1 MKKLADSAPDT
12 WEKLA
17 PHLLVFAKVLAIA
30 ILALVVERLI
40 YVLLRTSYERR
51 KAQGRDDVTRYRFLR
66 NGVRFMV
73 SLVALAAVVYTIPS
87 VKSLAVTLFAGA
99 GILGL
104 LIGLSAQ
111 KAFSNI
117 ISGVF
122 IVSFKPF
129 RVGDMVHIGD
139 PSNANTLSG
148 TVEDITLRHTV
159 ILTFENRR
167 IIIPNAVISD
177 ATITNSTIRDE
188 ATCEFVEVPVGYS
201 VDLDRAMRALRE
213 VCLVHP
219 DRIDRRTA
227 EELAHGTDELPVR
240 LVRMG
245 DSNLV
250 LRAYVWA
257 RDPVTA
263 RMMHYD
269 LNKAIVERFRREDI
283 EIPYPHRVVV
293 HRNET
298 ATPAGQ
304 PVVE

>member
-1 MKKLADSAPDT
+1 MKEITDAVPDT
-12 WEKLA
+12 WSRMA
-17 PHLLVFAKVLAIA
+17 PHLLVFAKVAAIMVLA
-30 ILALVVERLI
+30 VMVERLI
-40 YVLLRTSYERR
+40 YVLLRTSYERQ
-51 KAQGRDDVTRYRFLR
+51 KAQGREEVTRYRFLR
-66 NGVRFMV
+66 NGVRFAVYAAALVMV
-73 SLVALAAVVYTIPS
+73 IYTIPS
-87 VKSLAVTLFAGA
+87 VRSLAVTLFAGA

-104 LIGLSAQ
+104 LLGLSAQ

-122 IVSFKPF
+122 IVTFKPF

-139 PSNANTLSG
+139 PANTSSLSG

-188 ATCEFVEVPVGYS
+188 TTCEFVEVPVGYS
-201 VDLDRAMRALRE
+201 VDLDRAMKALRE
-213 VCLVHP
+213 VCLAHR
-219 DRIDRRTA
+219 DRIDHRTA
-227 EELAHGTDELPVR
+227 NEHAAGEDELPVR

-257 RDPVTA
+257 KDPITA
-263 RMMHYD
+263 RLMHYD
-269 LNKAIVERFRREDI
+269 LNKAIVERFRAEEI
-283 EIPYPHRVVV
+283 EIPYPHRVVL
-293 HRNET
+293 HRNAGGVTAAET
-298 ATPAGQ
+298 
-304 PVVE
+304 VVE

>member
-1 MKKLADSAPDT
+1 MNEAADASFWSRT
-12 WEKLA
+12 L
-17 PHLLVFAKVLAIA
+17 PHLLVVGKVLAIV
-30 ILALVVERLI
+30 ILAIAVERLI
-40 YVLLRTSYERR
+40 YVLLRTNYERR
-51 KAQGRDDVTRYRFLR
+51 KAQGRDEVTRYRFLR

-73 SLVALAAVVYTIPS
+73 SLVALIAVIYTIPS

-129 RVGDMVHIGD
+129 RVGDMIQIGD
-139 PSNANTLSG
+139 PANTNTLSG
-148 TVEDITLRHTV
+148 VVEDITLRHTV

-167 IIIPNAVISD
+167 IIIPNAIISD

-188 ATCEFVEVPVGYS
+188 ATCEFVEVPVSYTA
-201 VDLDRAMRALRE
+201 DLDLAMRALKE
-213 VCLVHP
+213 ICMAHP
-219 DRIDRRTA
+219 ACIDRRTA
-227 EELAHGTDELPVR
+227 DELAGGTEQVPVR

-245 DSNLV
+245 DSTLV
-250 LRAYVWA
+250 IRAYAWA
-257 RDPVTA
+257 KDPVTA
-263 RMMHYD
+263 RLMHYD
-269 LNKAIVERFRREDI
+269 LNKSVVERFRDEGI
-283 EIPYPHRVVV
+283 EIPYPHRVIV

-298 ATPAGQ
+298 A
-304 PVVE
+304 PVAE